1 MLAAELLAVAA
12 QVREARAATAPS
24 GADGGGGGGR
34 VTVAVLSAP
43 SAYKAL
49 LAAGLPPW
57 LDARL
62 FEYDT
67 RFAAFGPSF
76 VRYDYAAPLA
86 FPPELRGAVD
96 VVILDPPFINADCL
110 GGFARTV
117 YALRRDNRV
126 RTLLCTG
133 AVMLRTARALLGVRP
148 VRAPVRHAANR
159 LSNPFSLYVNYDD
172 GGRLGGVDVEA
183 EAAAQREAAPAAAG
197 GGGAGSGASAPAPAA
212 GAAPAR

>member
-1 MLAAELLAVAA
+1 MLAAELLTVAA
-12 QVREARAATAPS
+12 QVRQARAASSAPGV
-24 GADGGGGGGR
+24 GADGGR

-117 YALRRDNRV
+117 YALRRDNGV
-126 RTLLCTG
+126 RTLVCTG

-148 VRAPVRHAANR
+148 VRAAVRHAANR

-172 GGRLGGVDVEA
+172 AGRLGGVDAEA
-183 EAAAQREAAPAAAG
+183 EAAAERETAAAG
-197 GGGAGSGASAPAPAA
+197 GGGASSASA
-212 GAAPAR
+212 AAPAR